1 MPVHDNIKFSEYIKQ
16 GFKRTMFWNKYKLGI
31 TTQPKTNNLD
41 FLIDPKSRN
50 NNRIFVLPFKNAGD
64 DATRY
69 YFDKYYMS
77 LVKIE
82 DFNILIDNKPFF
94 NQPVKNKQITY
105 GKLLEKSRN
114 DNCTTGNLLDYLY
127 HQKYYKL
134 ICIDS

>member
-16 GFKRTMFWNKYKLGI
+16 GFKRAMFWNKYKLGI

-50 NNRIFVLPFKNAGD
+50 NNRFFVLPFKNASD

>member
-16 GFKRTMFWNKYKLGI
+16 GFKRAMFWNKYKLGI

-50 NNRIFVLPFKNAGD
+50 NNRFFVLPFKNAGD

-94 NQPVKNKQITY
+94 NQPVKKKTNNVWKTSW
-105 GKLLEKSRN
+105 KVK
-114 DNCTTGNLLDYLY
+114 
-127 HQKYYKL
+127 KW
-134 ICIDS
+134 